1 MTLRELLNFLSEPR
15 NKAFYL
21 NKQGLPMYLVVNPLM
36 KRNEFFVYDKSYK
49 KIWLGMLSHFIV
61 NHEIIPSYM
70 LDKKRYDATIDI
82 DLIENTHWQVFKK
95 QISFEAVFEEKGGFL
110 SRIKF
115 DRFNDE
121 AKRQIIE
128 KYEALKIKHQKLSIV
143 FTAFLKS
150 SGHPQEPEKVYVEE
164 IFLTAISTITYANY
178 DNILLDLE
186 RTFQVYAE
194 HKILHVKSQTW
205 TYQ

>member
-1 MTLRELLNFLSEPR
+1 MTLRELLKFLSEPR

-82 DLIENTHWQVFKK
+82 DLIESTHWQVFKK
-95 QISFEAVFEEKGGFL
+95 QISFEAVFEEKGGF
-110 SRIKF
+110 
-115 DRFNDE
+115 
-121 AKRQIIE
+121 
-128 KYEALKIKHQKLSIV
+128 
-143 FTAFLKS
+143 
-150 SGHPQEPEKVYVEE
+150 
-164 IFLTAISTITYANY
+164 
-178 DNILLDLE
+178 
-186 RTFQVYAE
+186 
-194 HKILHVKSQTW
+194 
-205 TYQ
+205 